1 MLFELLVEKE
11 ISIFEETL
19 YVNDNASAQQREVR
33 ESKKQKIWII
43 EIKNIYPVFDGGV
56 KIKSL

>member
-11 ISIFEETL
+11 ISISEETL
-19 YVNDNASAQQREVR
+19 YVNDNASDQQREVR

-43 EIKNIYPVFDGGV
+43 EIKNIYPVFDG
-56 KIKSL
+56 